1 MHKDKTS
8 KYIIKILKI
17 KKKKVQPN
25 SLSAL
30 WLPVWRRG
38 GLREAHGCIIDSLF

>member
-17 KKKKVQPN
+17 KNKVQPN